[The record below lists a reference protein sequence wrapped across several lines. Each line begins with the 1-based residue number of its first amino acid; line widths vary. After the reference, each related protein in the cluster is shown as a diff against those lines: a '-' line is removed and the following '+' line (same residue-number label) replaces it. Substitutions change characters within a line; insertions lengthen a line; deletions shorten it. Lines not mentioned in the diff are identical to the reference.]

1 MYCEKSDVNL
11 SMCVLYRITW
21 VGYWMTSP
29 ELNLSLH
36 SQYSQDG
43 PKVTSYCDQT
53 LPGWVHDVLG
63 NNWACFVGKRVT
75 PVPPRTD
82 FKPLFSSK
90 YVNNMFVHLSGYLQV
105 KKHKLTNTRLLFV
118 VRFSAQC
125 SVDDPRFQCTIELA
139 ALISLFPI

>member
-1 MYCEKSDVNL
+1 M
-11 SMCVLYRITW
+11 
-21 VGYWMTSP
+21 
-29 ELNLSLH
+29 NLSLH

-82 FKPLFSSK
+82 FKPLLRSR
-90 YVNNMFVHLSGYLQV
+90 YVNNDIFVHLSEYLQV
-105 KKHKLTNTRLLFV
+105 KEHKLTNPRLLFV

-125 SVDDPRFQCTIELA
+125 SVDDPHIQCTIELS
-139 ALISLFPI
+139 ALIYMFPL